1 MESSDLTSGLT
12 KLFTDFQSA
21 WFLGLTTLCYLCIN
35 VLRGKA
41 GFQIPYV
48 TAWLEKQ
55 NKEAKTYVVVLF
67 FALAGFFASF
77 GATKVDVF
85 TVFSGII
92 QGISFGV
99 ATIGTRN
106 LVKQGI
112 EGVQAYKENK
122 NKTDSN
128 TDQNGSTT

>member
-1 MESSDLTSGLT
+1 MESSDLSSGLV
-12 KLFTDFQSA
+12 KLFTDFQST
-21 WFLGLTTLCYLCIN
+21 WFLGLTTLCYLSIN
-35 VLRGKA
+35 ILRGKA

-55 NKEAKTYVVVLF
+55 SKEAKTYVVVLF

-77 GATKVDVF
+77 GAAKVDVF

-106 LVKQGI
+106 LVKQGM

-122 NKTDSN
+122 KTDAN